1 MARGAASTVA
11 RTPTRV
17 QSSITPQ
24 ERVTALQRRCP
35 LSPPVC
41 SISHETECTTN
52 VAATALQAVSPDVLR
67 EAQMSDAIV
76 GPLLRGEEEGIRP
89 SAEMATLGC
98 RSSKSGINA
107 MVSSAGCIPS
117 WMELASPALSKTK
130 SFMILM
136 MDHWVETSAWRTS
149 MLKGEVLLAWISH

>member
-11 RTPTRV
+11 RTPTT
-17 QSSITPQ
+17 ITPQ

-41 SISHETECTTN
+41 SISHETECTN

-67 EAQMSDAIV
+67 EAQ

-89 SAEMATLGC
+89 SAEMATLGRRARRLLQIWDQCNGVLC
-98 RSSKSGINA
+98 RMYSQLDG
-107 MVSSAGCIPS
+107 AGLPGS
-117 WMELASPALSKTK
+117 VQDK
-130 SFMILM
+130 ILH
-136 MDHWVETSAWRTS
+136 DLNDGSLGGNLGVEN
-149 MLKGEVLLAWISH
+149 